1 MNGVFMR
8 YQLNLLTIIFDD
20 FCFKAGSICWYTMK
34 IHLNI
39 RINNLKGKTGK
50 NVKQGKGRG
59 WWSTVGRTNEPE
71 RKKRKAYVNK
81 QGQKKKH

>member
-1 MNGVFMR
+1 MNGVSMR

-50 NVKQGKGRG
+50 NVKKLNGKMTPFLG
-59 WWSTVGRTNEPE
+59 E
-71 RKKRKAYVNK
+71 KKLSFCFD
-81 QGQKKKH
+81 

>member
-1 MNGVFMR
+1 MNGVSMR

-39 RINNLKGKTGK
+39 RVNNLKGKTGK
-50 NVKQGKGRG
+50 NV
-59 WWSTVGRTNEPE
+59 NEA
-71 RKKRKAYVNK
+71 RKRVRVVEYSR
-81 QGQKKKH
+81 